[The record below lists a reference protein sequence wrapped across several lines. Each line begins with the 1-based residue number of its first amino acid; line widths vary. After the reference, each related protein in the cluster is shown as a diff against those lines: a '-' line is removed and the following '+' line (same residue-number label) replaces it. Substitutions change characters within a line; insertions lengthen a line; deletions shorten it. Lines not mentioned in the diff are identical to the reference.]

1 MYKGNALNHLRLI
14 SAILLTA
21 FLAACASTGS
31 SNLSKSTVNAF
42 EEGKTTKD
50 EIASA
55 LGHPEQM
62 MNFDKKGL
70 ENYMY
75 RVFLKKPP
83 EDMFAEDKYE
93 VWTYSKWSYVASP
106 IPFTSHESHKNSIF
120 IINSNGVL
128 VKKFFGEKGK
138 LSF

>member
-1 MYKGNALNHLRLI
+1 MKNDHTMKIVTFVIALAL
-14 SAILLTA
+14 SA

-31 SNLSKSTVNAF
+31 SKLSKSTVDEF
-42 EEGKTTKD
+42 VEGKTTKD
-50 EIASA
+50 EIATK

-70 ENYMY
+70 DDHMY
-75 RVFLKKPP
+75 RVFLKRPP
-83 EDMFAEDKYE
+83 ENMFPEDKYE

-106 IPFTSHESHKNSIF
+106 IPFTSHETQTNSMFIF
-120 IINSNGVL
+120 NSNGVC

-138 LSF
+138 FGF